1 MTPDDA
7 REHEMNN
14 PPPRS
19 MDRDTAERLLD
30 GDPVALSRAGR
41 LAVPLRAARGPIRP
55 DELAG
60 EQAAL
65 AAFVAAAD
73 LTRRPAPRRE
83 PMLKI
88 FLTKLLT
95 AKAASVIAATGL
107 GGVALAGGTG
117 VLPNPL
123 VDPATPPAT
132 HAPAAPGSDR
142 PQPTTA
148 TGPTGAAGSPA
159 SSLAGLC
166 EAYAAGAADNPGK
179 ALENPAFTELVE
191 AAGGADKVQDYCADA
206 LSDES
211 RRRPSIAPPATGRPS
226 DRPTP
231 APGGGAPTSRPD
243 TPATKRPSGVPNGTV
258 PAPPSGNVPAATP
271 STPGR

>member
-1 MTPDDA
+1 
-7 REHEMNN
+7 
-14 PPPRS
+14 

-107 GGVALAGGTG
+107 GGVA
-117 VLPNPL
+117 
-123 VDPATPPAT
+123 
-132 HAPAAPGSDR
+132 
-142 PQPTTA
+142 
-148 TGPTGAAGSPA
+148 
-159 SSLAGLC
+159 LAGLC